1 MAYRLPYPLALLT
14 PKQRAV
20 MGAILVGGVRVDM
33 SSTPARAFIADLDVT
48 YVVQGLR
55 KQGLASYYF
64 DPGAVALGL
73 ARELKLQLTENGMA
87 HL

>member
-1 MAYRLPYPLALLT
+1 MAYRLPYPLALLRRE
-14 PKQRAV
+14 QRAV

-64 DPGAVALGL
+64 DPGVKFGL